1 VTKKNQR
8 LIGRFISLEGGEGA
22 GKSTQIESMKK
33 YIESKGKKVIL
44 TREPGGSTGSEELRE
59 LLVSGEQNRWDPIS
73 ETLIIYA
80 ARREHW
86 IKKIKPALEEGLWV
100 ISDRFSDSTIVYQGY
115 GKGVSR
121 SLIRNLHSLTLGE
134 TYPDLTLILDIP
146 AEIGLKR
153 SLNRDQETNT
163 DNTRFENMEL
173 SFHKRVR
180 EGFKKIAAKH
190 PNRVHSLNA
199 EKPVE
204 EVTKDNINLVSKTF
218 NIELNSV

>member
-1 VTKKNQR
+1 MTKKNQR
-8 LIGRFISLEGGEGA
+8 STGRFISLEGGEGA
-22 GKSTQIESMKK
+22 GKSTQIEAIKE
-33 YIESKGKKVIL
+33 YIESKGKKVVL

-73 ETLIIYA
+73 ETLIMYA

-86 IKKIKPALEEGLWV
+86 IKKIQPALEDGSWV

-153 SLNRDQETNT
+153 SLDRDKETDT
-163 DNTRFENMEL
+163 HNTRFENMKL

-180 EGFKKIAAKH
+180 DGFKKIAAKH
-190 PNRVHSLNA
+190 PNRVHSINA
-199 EKPVE
+199 EKPIE
-204 EVTKDNINLVSKTF
+204 KVTEDIISLLSKTF

>member
-1 VTKKNQR
+1 VTKKNQK

-22 GKSTQIESMKK
+22 GKSTQIESIKK
-33 YIESKGKKVIL
+33 YIESKGKKVVL

-73 ETLIIYA
+73 ETLIMYA

-86 IKKIKPALEEGLWV
+86 MRKIQPALEDGSWV

-121 SLIRNLHSLTLGE
+121 TLIRDLHSLTLGE

-153 SLNRDQETNT
+153 SLNRDKETNT

-180 EGFKKIAAKH
+180 DGFKKIAARH

-199 EKPVE
+199 EKPIE
-204 EVTKDNINLVSKTF
+204 EVTKDIINILSKTF

>member
-1 VTKKNQR
+1 MTKKNQK
-8 LIGRFISLEGGEGA
+8 LTGRFISLEGGEGA
-22 GKSTQIESMKK
+22 GKSTQIEAMKN
-33 YIESKGKKVIL
+33 YIVSRGKKVVL

-86 IKKIKPALEEGLWV
+86 IKKIKPALDDGLWV

-121 SLIRNLHSLTLGE
+121 SLIRNLHLITLGE

-153 SLNRDQETNT
+153 SFNRDQDTNT
-163 DNTRFENMEL
+163 DNTRFENMDL
-173 SFHKRVR
+173 SFHNRVR
-180 EGFKKIAAKH
+180 DGFKKIAGKD
-190 PNRVHSLNA
+190 PIRVHSINA
-199 EKPVE
+199 EKPIE
-204 EVTKDNINLVSKTF
+204 EVTKDIINVLSKTF
-218 NIELNSV
+218 NIELS